1 MKIDK
6 TCVLV
11 CVLTLVFIITLTEG
25 FAYAGTFL
33 KIAGVEGE
41 STDKNHEGWI
51 DVLSYSSSSIQPRS
65 AVTGT
70 SRDQGSVSMS
80 DFTVTKELD
89 KATPK
94 LNEALA
100 KGTIIPKVELELELS
115 GSRQST
121 IYTLKDVVVSSITKS
136 GSKEIVRFRFK
147 SGTYEVLLKKE

>member
-41 STDKNHEGWI
+41 STDKDHDGWI

-100 KGTIIPKVELELELS
+100 KGTIIPKVELELS